1 MSEQDSPWPTDGPL
15 TADAPAGSPWGRPNG
30 LPAALRSPCTAIWGL
45 VFLALFLAVHW
56 QEVTSPTL
64 NVDDWALIGSPIQQA
79 QQSRPAWDLV
89 HALLFQHAFSPFFGW
104 LLAAGSLFAI
114 AAALPLFLPSLTAPW
129 IALAALLISLHA
141 YLLDLFNF
149 SFAIGLYLLP
159 GALSLWGGVLIAY
172 NPCPPL
178 LGRRWL
184 DAVLGVA
191 MVVVAMGIY
200 QPTGALGL
208 VLIGLD
214 VLARALGSRQPAPG
228 SWLRLLAGVISG
240 SLIYYL
246 IAQLAMSGQTANERT
261 GFASLSRLVEKVL
274 DAGVYQEVYATDVS
288 LLWRP
293 AQILLSC
300 VFLLLLIALSI
311 ALWRRVA
318 PGRERRHRL
327 GLLWLAAGLLTQ
339 SPFLLFVVLEAGFPR
354 RSFCLGNVGI
364 VAFSVIALAWLAG
377 TAGVRGRWA
386 RLGSRALVSLLIV
399 GYVIPQSAFASR
411 VWELTQLLERRDMAM
426 AQAIA
431 ADVRALS
438 LQGTASDP
446 PPQTFRLFG
455 TTERNQ
461 PFPHWSSVGESA
473 FRQSWS
479 IKWIFRQL
487 LGIEV
492 EHLAYRSE
500 GNEAEVRGSLPRC
513 RAWPERGSIVTY
525 RGQWLVCLE
534 SNPAGLR

>member
-1 MSEQDSPWPTDGPL
+1 MSEPDSPRPPG
-15 TADAPAGSPWGRPNG
+15 AAAGAGRPAGRWHG
-30 LPAALRSPCTAIWGL
+30 LPTALRSPATAIWG
-45 VFLALFLAVHW
+45 VGFLAIFLAVHW

-64 NVDDWALIGSPIQQA
+64 NVDDWALIGSTIPQA

-89 HALLFQHAFSPFFGW
+89 FGLLFQHAFSPFFGW

-114 AAALPLFLPSLTAPW
+114 AAVLPLFLPSLTAPW
-129 IALAALLISLHA
+129 ILLAALLISLHA

-159 GALSLWGGVLIAY
+159 GALTVWGGVLIAY

-178 LGRRWL
+178 LGRRWR

-191 MVVVAMGIY
+191 MVVLAMGIY
-200 QPTGALGL
+200 QPAGALGL

-214 VLARALGSRQPAPG
+214 ALARALGSRQQIPG
-228 SWLRLLAGVISG
+228 SWLRLLAGTISG
-240 SLIYYL
+240 SFIYYV
-246 IAQLAMSGQTANERT
+246 IALLAMGGQTPNERT
-261 GFASLSRLVEKVL
+261 GFASLPRLMEKVL
-274 DAGVYQEVYATDVS
+274 DAGVYKEVYATDVS

-300 VFLLLLIALSI
+300 VFLLLLIALTIS
-311 ALWRRVA
+311 LWRRIG
-318 PGRERRHRL
+318 PGRERRLRL
-327 GLLWLAAGLLTQ
+327 GMLWLAAGWLTQ

-377 TAGVRGRWA
+377 SPERRHHWV
-386 RLGSRALVSLLIV
+386 RLGSRALVGLLIV

-438 LQGTASDP
+438 LRGTAADP

-479 IKWIFRQL
+479 IQAIFQQL
-487 LGIEV
+487 LGIQV

-500 GNEAEVRGSLPRC
+500 GNEEEVRRSLPRC
-513 RAWPERGSIVTY
+513 RAWPERGSIVAY
-525 RGQWLVCLE
+525 RGEWLVCLE
-534 SNPAGLR
+534 PNPADRR